1 MNPIV
6 DLPEPLLLG
15 LHALV
20 ELGRD
25 PGCCLSA
32 KHIAD
37 TLKAS
42 EGHLSKVLQRL
53 ARAGYI
59 EAVRGPGGGYKL
71 SMQPQEI
78 NTLLIVELLGG
89 PLMPT
94 GCGFEGCH
102 GKHCLIG
109 ALVDELTIA
118 IRDYLASKTLAHLLR
133 YYDLAPAIRIG
144 ISMTDPAANK
154 KMPNEHQSKIIEK
167 TEENF
172 EDDL

>member
-53 ARAGYI
+53 ARSGYV

-71 SMQPQEI
+71 AMPPQDI
-78 NTLLIVELLGG
+78 NTLVVVELLGG
-89 PLMPT
+89 PLVPT
-94 GCGFEGCH
+94 GCGFEGCR

-133 YYDLAPAIRIG
+133 YYDLEPAIRIG
-144 ISMTDPAANK
+144 VSMNAPSDKKSAIKQDHNK
-154 KMPNEHQSKIIEK
+154 GAEES
-167 TEENF
+167 TEDGN
-172 EDDL
+172 